1 MTRPLVELACE
12 MRTELASRVL
22 PYWFDTA
29 QDFERGG
36 YLLADDAVRGRGV
49 AREKQL
55 VSQSRMIWG
64 FAHAHRKGFST
75 DQRSY
80 LAAAEQGHRFLR
92 EHFLDSRHGGYFWKT
107 DPGGERISDVKNL
120 YAQAFVIYA
129 LVELHRASRQPEPL
143 QQAMDLFGTLQ
154 RHGHDPR
161 HRGWL
166 EHFTRDWRLITKST
180 PGAEIEVPG
189 LKSANAHLHLMEAY
203 AELYD
208 ATRDEDVKDA
218 LSEAIEINAR
228 YFFPEQADRTALHRH
243 PDWKPVADPKSA
255 GLSYGHNV
263 EFAWLLIRA
272 QQVLGQ
278 APAWG
283 HFAALLDHAL
293 KYGWDHHRGG
303 LYFSGS
309 EAQPTASTDKVWWV
323 QAELLAALT
332 DGLKHKAR
340 SSYLDALEKLIRF
353 LWAHQVDPR
362 DGIWLA
368 TVTAVGQP
376 KDPTKASSW
385 KANYHDLRA
394 MVKFIDAFGE
404 K

>member
-1 MTRPLVELACE
+1 MK
-12 MRTELASRVL
+12 TELAGKVL

-29 QDFERGG
+29 QDTEHGG
-36 YLLADDAVRGRGV
+36 YLLADDAVRGRGA

-55 VSQSRMIWG
+55 VTQSRMIWG

-75 DQRSY
+75 DRRSY
-80 LAAAEQGHRFLR
+80 LGAAEQGHRFLR
-92 EHFLDSRHGGYFWKT
+92 DHFLDRRRGGYFWKT
-107 DPGGERISDVKNL
+107 DPSGKRISDVKNL
-120 YAQAFVIYA
+120 YAEVFVIYA
-129 LVELHRASRQPEPL
+129 LVELHRASRRPEPL
-143 QQAMDLFGTLQ
+143 EQAMELYQTLQ
-154 RHGHDPR
+154 RKTHDPR
-161 HRGWL
+161 HGGWL
-166 EHFTRDWRLITKST
+166 EHFTRDWRLITKRA

-208 ATRDEDVKDA
+208 ATRDEDVRDSLA
-218 LSEAIEINAR
+218 EAIEINR
-228 YFFPEQADRTALHRH
+228 KRFFPEPVENSAFHRH
-243 PDWKPVADPKSA
+243 PDWKPVTDPKST

-263 EFAWLLIRA
+263 EFAWLMIYA
-272 QQVLGQ
+272 QQALGEP
-278 APAWG
+278 PAWG

-293 KYGWDHHRGG
+293 QYGCDRVRGG

-309 EAQPTASTDKVWWV
+309 DDPPATETDKQWWV

-332 DGLKHKAR
+332 DGLKHEAC
-340 SSYLDALEKLIRF
+340 SSYQDALDKLIHF
-353 LWAHQVDPR
+353 IWTHQVDPR

-368 TVTAVGQP
+368 TVTADGQP
-376 KDPTKASSW
+376 KNTSKANNW

-394 MVKFIDAFGE
+394 MTKFIDAFGE